1 MILQPRLFA
10 DVIGNVVG
18 RTNNKDIQVKG
29 NITKLLD
36 LLLKTLS

>member
-1 MILQPRLFA
+1 MILQPHLFT
-10 DVIGNVVG
+10 DVIDNVVG
-18 RTNNKDIQVKG
+18 RTDIKDIQVKG

>member
-10 DVIGNVVG
+10 YVVDNVVG
-18 RTNNKDIQVKG
+18 RAGIKDVQVKG

>member
-10 DVIGNVVG
+10 YVIGNVVG
-18 RTNNKDIQVKG
+18 RTDIKDVQVKG
-29 NITKLLD
+29 NITNLLD